1 MAGFDLKEGKYD
13 ERKVTD
19 DELWSALACVFSV
32 KSKNDSSYKFGFL
45 KSILDNLDN
54 ADSNLMLTFDQ
65 LFTTFGEIY
74 WALVLKY
81 GLRQKAKTVNN
92 RESYIEQILHS
103 VSMGLESDEFVPYRE
118 LSAVMK
124 RDIAHQVKVKCK
136 KYVVGALFADTDRLF
151 YSFNRKEEWIQINP
165 AMFKFVR
172 EHMADIEEL
181 NYLEWARF
189 LEHANEATVS
199 KTFKRDADQGFSKYR
214 KILLEEFERNGAYK
228 PYGTDINTFELLNDA
243 DAALSYATAV
253 ENDNYRLKHETSVVR
268 ESTSALDEEAFAL
281 LDDPEALI
289 RLLKKR
295 REKQLEIEVE
305 DEPHNQRRWVREEI
319 IILVVEYFRT
329 KNFSA
334 SELDAV
340 YHDVSDLLRRR
351 EEKITGHP
359 VSETFR
365 NYAGIRMQ
373 AGRIRCLDPETNLS
387 GMQGTKLQKEI
398 VQEYLEDPQRLISEA
413 EQVREMY
420 K

>member
-13 ERKVTD
+13 DRKVTD

-45 KSILDNLDN
+45 KSILNNLDN

-81 GLRQKAKTVNN
+81 GLRQKAQTINN

-103 VSMGLESDEFVPYRE
+103 VSMELESDNYVPYCE

-124 RDIAHQVKVKCK
+124 RDIARQVKVKCK
-136 KYVVGALFADTDRLF
+136 KYVVGALYADTDRLF

-165 AMFKFVR
+165 AMFTFAR

-199 KTFKRDADQGFSKYR
+199 TTYKKDTDRGFSKYR
-214 KILLEEFERNGAYK
+214 KILLEEFEGNDAYES
-228 PYGTDINTFELLNDA
+228 YGTDINAFELLNDA
-243 DAALSYATAV
+243 DAALSYATTV
-253 ENDNYRLKHETSVVR
+253 ENENSRLKHEASVVR

-295 REKQLEIEVE
+295 REKQPATEVE
-305 DEPHNQRRWVREEI
+305 DEPHNQRRWVREEV
-319 IILVVEYFRT
+319 IILVVEYFRS

-340 YHDVSDLLRRR
+340 YHDVSNFLRRR
-351 EEKITGHP
+351 EEKLTGQP

-373 AGRIRCLDPETNLS
+373 VGRVRCLDPDTGLS
-387 GMQGTKLQKEI
+387 GMRGTKLQKEV
-398 VQEYLEDPQRLISEA
+398 VQEYLKNPKQILAEA
-413 EQVREMY
+413 EQIY
-420 K
+420 QKYS